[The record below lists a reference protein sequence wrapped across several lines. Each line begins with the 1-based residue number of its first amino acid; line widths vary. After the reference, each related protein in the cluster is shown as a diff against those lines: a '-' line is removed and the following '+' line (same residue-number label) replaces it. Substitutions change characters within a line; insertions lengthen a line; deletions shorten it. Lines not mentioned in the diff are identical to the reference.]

1 MRVQIKALKYW
12 KTEHGEEGCQDAYRL
27 DESKGLFAVA
37 DGAGTSLF
45 PAIWA
50 RILVER
56 FIAVPLMSDHPFE
69 VEWWLRPALEIYKT
83 RIPAMSQLRDWS
95 IQQKALSQSSDSTL
109 AAVRIV
115 ASDATSAR
123 AQLLVFGDSCV
134 IIGNR
139 QTRNIRSFALHDPD
153 QFAQPPVCLPSLLRV
168 FNRDF
173 HTGHTQEETL
183 GPDDIVVIASDAVS
197 KWIIDGGGGRFT
209 DNEEA
214 SKQWQSFQTVCA
226 CTVEDWPTFI
236 EECRASKEMINDD
249 CTALILDLQA
259 DAAGAGVSLG
269 TTPTQV
275 EPVVQQRLA
284 DFEKA
289 RREDNKE
296 LVAIYYG
303 DGKDLKDRLP
313 ADVTGA
319 EIEKAREVAH
329 ALKEVMRA
337 FRQYQQMPDA
347 GRKMQPVW
355 DRYRSDLLDEKCAE
369 GIRETLKRNGVYLTP
384 PPPPP
389 APLIPLPPRPA
400 NDTTPNDYGQWA
412 DSAAPTVYAR
422 PASGGHA
429 LPAQKP
435 QDTTAALRTENEQLK
450 KEAAFLKEYS
460 ASYTSNND
468 DTLLATEAD
477 LKQIWPTYQFSPDQ
491 QAKVAEV
498 KGRRQAMEGLRI
510 ALRSGNIQKIAAA
523 ASNLPEAMGVRLTP
537 VELRCIDLACRLK
550 AAFDGDDDTAILT
563 LNEELLHPE
572 NRSLFRFT
580 DPEFRRIELAQRRQ
594 GALRNLRAAL
604 QAGRL
609 RQIVRNYD
617 PILDGSSQ
625 LTQEERELLQLARE
639 FILAFDADDD
649 FALAEAYE
657 KIKQSSY
664 YTHDQLAFTPGEQ
677 KRSEEAE
684 QKVDAWRTLMKEIVA
699 QVKGQTITLGRVR
712 KVGIIRKAINE
723 YWIER
728 YQQDLLSITDAA
740 SWHEK
745 KGEILQLQEYI
756 AFPALAANA
765 LDELANDLLIQKELV
780 ESGWKTAFQDTHH
793 VRNEAQAQSASFRT
807 DMVADYA
814 AFLRDNRLVDDDVL
828 DFCELYVRAQ
838 SFKPFYERQQ
848 QSKGQII
855 KRIPG
860 LGKPKQFDDWLES
873 QRKEV
878 KYSRDG
884 FKQTALWIADKLGWK
899 EEQETG

>member
-1 MRVQIKALKYW
+1 MRVHIKALKYW

-50 RILVER
+50 RILVEQ
-56 FIAVPLMSDHPFE
+56 FIAVPLMSNDPFE

-83 RIPAMSQLRDWS
+83 RIPALSELRDWS

-139 QTRNIRSFALHDPD
+139 QTQKIHSFVLHDPD
-153 QFAQPPVCLPSLLRV
+153 QFARPPICLPSLLRV

-173 HTGHTQEETL
+173 HSGHTQEEML
-183 GPDDIVVIASDAVS
+183 GPDDIIVIASDAVS

-214 SKQWQSFQTVCA
+214 SKQWQSFQAVCA
-226 CTVEDWPTFI
+226 CTDETWPTFI

-259 DAAGAGVSLG
+259 DATSAGVPLEA
-269 TTPTQV
+269 TPAQFP
-275 EPVVQQRLA
+275 EVVQQRLA

-337 FRQYQQMPDA
+337 FRQYQQMPDV

-389 APLIPLPPRPA
+389 TPQIPLPPRPA
-400 NDTTPNDYGQWA
+400 NDTTPTDYGQWA
-412 DSAAPTVYAR
+412 DSAASTVYAR
-422 PASGGHA
+422 PASGGQP

-477 LKQIWPTYQFSPDQ
+477 LKQLWPTYQFSPDQ

-498 KGRRQAMEGLRI
+498 KGRRQALEGLRI

-523 ASNLPEAMGVRLTP
+523 ASNLPEAMRVRLTP

-563 LNEELLHPE
+563 LDEELLHPE

-617 PILDGSSQ
+617 GILDGSSQ
-625 LTQEERELLQLARE
+625 LTQEEHNLLQLARE

-684 QKVDAWRTLMKEIVA
+684 QKVDAWHVLMKEIVA
-699 QVKGQTITLGRVR
+699 QVKGQTITLGQVR
-712 KVGIIRKAINE
+712 KVGIIRRAVNE

-745 KGEILQLQEYI
+745 KEEILQLQEYI

-765 LDELANDLLIQKELV
+765 LDDLANDLLIQKELV
-780 ESGWKTAFQDTHH
+780 ESGWQTAFQDTYH
-793 VRNEAQAQSASFRT
+793 VRDEAQAQSASFRT

-814 AFLRDNRLVDDDVL
+814 AFLRDNRLVDDHVL
-828 DFCELYVRAQ
+828 YVCEMSVRAQ
-838 SFKPFYERQQ
+838 SFRRFYEQQ
-848 QSKGQII
+848 QQQNKGQIT
-855 KRIPG
+855 KWIPG

-878 KYSRDG
+878 KYKQANL
-884 FKQTALWIADKLGWK
+884 KQTASWMAEKLGWK
-899 EEQETG
+899 E

>member
-50 RILVER
+50 RILVEQ
-56 FIAVPLMSDHPFE
+56 FIAAPLMSDYPFE

-115 ASDATSAR
+115 ASDAISAR

-139 QTRNIRSFALHDPD
+139 QTQNIHSFVLHDPD
-153 QFAQPPVCLPSLLRV
+153 QFAQPPICLPSLLRV

-173 HTGHTQEETL
+173 HSGHTQEETL

-214 SKQWQSFQTVCA
+214 SKQWQSFQAVCA
-226 CTVEDWPTFI
+226 CTDETWPTFI

-259 DAAGAGVSLG
+259 DEMGAGVPLEA
-269 TTPTQV
+269 TPAQFP
-275 EPVVQQRLA
+275 EVVQQRLA

-303 DGKDLKDRLP
+303 DGKDLKDCLP
-313 ADVTGA
+313 ADVAGA

-384 PPPPP
+384 PPP
-389 APLIPLPPRPA
+389 APQIPLPPRPA
-400 NDTTPNDYGQWA
+400 NDTTPTEYGQWA

-422 PASGGHA
+422 PASGGQA

-435 QDTTAALRTENEQLK
+435 QDIIPALRVEDEKLK
-450 KEAAFLKEYS
+450 QAKVFLAAYDE
-460 ASYTSNND
+460 SYTTNND
-468 DTLLATEAD
+468 DALLAAVQA
-477 LKQIWPTYQFSPDQ
+477 LRNVWPDYPLFTNDQ
-491 QAKVAEV
+491 KTRIAEV
-498 KGRRQAMEGLRI
+498 EGRRQAMEGLRI
-510 ALRSGNIQKIAAA
+510 ALRSGNIQKIVAA
-523 ASNLPEAMGVRLTP
+523 ASHLPEAMHARLTP
-537 VELRCIDLACRLK
+537 VELRCIDLAYRLK
-550 AAFDGDDDTAILT
+550 AAFDGDDDAAILT
-563 LNEELLHPE
+563 INEELLRPE
-572 NRSLFRFT
+572 NQSLFRFT
-580 DPEFRRIELAQRRQ
+580 GSELQRIELAQRRQ
-594 GALRNLRAAL
+594 GALSKLRAAL

-617 PILDGSSQ
+617 PILDGTSQ
-625 LTQEERELLQLARE
+625 LTQEEHELLQLARE
-639 FILAFDADDD
+639 FIQAFDDNDD

-664 YTHDQLAFTPGEQ
+664 YARDQLAFTPGEQ

-684 QKVDAWRTLMKEIVA
+684 QKVNAWHTLMKEFVA
-699 QVKGQTITLGRVR
+699 QVKGRTITLGQVR
-712 KVGIIRKAINE
+712 RVGIIRKAVNE
-723 YWIER
+723 YWIAH
-728 YQQDLLSITDAA
+728 YQQGLRSITDTE

-745 KGEILQLQEYI
+745 KREILQLQEYI

-765 LDELANDLLIQKELV
+765 LDDLVRDLLIQEELI
-780 ESGWKTAFQDTHH
+780 ESGWETAFQDTYH
-793 VRNEAQAQSASFRT
+793 VRDEAQAQTASFQT
-807 DMVADYA
+807 GMVADYA

-828 DFCELYVRAQ
+828 YVCEMSVRAQ
-838 SFKPFYERQQ
+838 SFRLFYEQQ
-848 QSKGQII
+848 QQQNKGQII

-860 LGKPKQFDDWLES
+860 LGKPKQFDDWQES

-878 KYSRDG
+878 KYKQAN
-884 FKQTALWIADKLGWK
+884 FKQTASWMAEKLGWK
-899 EEQETG
+899 E

>member
-50 RILVER
+50 RVLVER

-226 CTVEDWPTFI
+226 CTDETWPAFI
-236 EECRASKEMINDD
+236 EACRADKEMINDD
-249 CTALILDLQA
+249 CTALILDLHE
-259 DAAGAGVSLG
+259 DTTGDGVVLGA
-269 TTPTQV
+269 TPAQFP
-275 EPVVQQRLA
+275 EVVQQRLA

-355 DRYRSDLLDEKCAE
+355 NRYRSDLLDEKCAE

-384 PPPPP
+384 PPPA
-389 APLIPLPPRPA
+389 APVPQIPLPPRPA
-400 NDTTPNDYGQWA
+400 NDTTPTDYGQRA

-422 PASGGHA
+422 PASGGQP

-498 KGRRQAMEGLRI
+498 KGRRQALEGLRI
-510 ALRSGNIQKIAAA
+510 ALGNGNIQEIVAA
-523 ASNLPEAMGVRLTP
+523 ASNLPEAMHARLTP
-537 VELRCIDLACRLK
+537 VERACIDLAYQLK
-550 AAFDGDDDTAILT
+550 AAFDRDDDTAILT
-563 LNEELLHPE
+563 ILTINEELLRPE
-572 NRSLFRFT
+572 NWSLFRFT
-580 DPEFRRIELAQRRQ
+580 GSELQRIELAQRRQ

-609 RQIVRNYD
+609 RQIVKNYD

-625 LTQEERELLQLARE
+625 LTQEEHELLQLAWE
-639 FILAFDADDD
+639 FILAFEANDD

-664 YTHDQLAFTPGEQ
+664 YARDQLAFTPGEQ

-684 QKVDAWRTLMKEIVA
+684 QKVDAWHTLMKEFVA
-699 QVKGQTITLGRVR
+699 QVKGRTITLGQVR
-712 KVGIIRKAINE
+712 RVGIIRKAVNE
-723 YWIER
+723 YWIAH
-728 YQQDLLSITDAA
+728 YQQDLRSITDTE

-745 KGEILQLQEYI
+745 KREITELQKYI

-765 LDELANDLLIQKELV
+765 LEELVTDILIQEELK
-780 ESGWKTAFQDTHH
+780 ESGRETAFQDTYH

-828 DFCELYVRAQ
+828 YFCELYVRAQ

-860 LGKPKQFDDWLES
+860 LGKPKQFDDWLKS
-873 QRKEV
+873 QREEV
-878 KYSRDG
+878 KYSRDS
-884 FKQTALWIADKLGWK
+884 FKQTASWVAEQLGWK
-899 EEQETG
+899 